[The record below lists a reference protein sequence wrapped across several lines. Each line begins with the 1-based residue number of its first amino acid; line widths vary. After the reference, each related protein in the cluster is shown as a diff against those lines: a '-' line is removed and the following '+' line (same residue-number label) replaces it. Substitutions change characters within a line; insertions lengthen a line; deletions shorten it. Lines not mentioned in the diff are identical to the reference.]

1 MVVHTLA
8 CLVGQRKD
16 AGHLDKVEM
25 VHHTEDTLDMDK
37 QCSAADSK
45 ELQTVALGY
54 MDHHKEDMVHADT
67 LMEVELMLPEIVLH
81 TSNVLPDTEVNTEMA
96 VLQTYSYRRLA

>member
-8 CLVGQRKD
+8 CLVGQRTD
-16 AGHLDKVEM
+16 AGHLEKVEM
-25 VHHTEDTLDMDK
+25 VHHTEDTLGRGK

-54 MDHHKEDMVHADT
+54 MDHRKEDMVHAGT
-67 LMEVELMLPEIVLH
+67 LMEVELMLLEIVLH
-81 TSNVLPDTEVNTEMA
+81 TSNVHPDTEVNTAMA
-96 VLQTYSYRRLA
+96 VLQTYPYRRLA